1 MTGEKKY
8 FPILKGESVG
18 ESGEFNGYAIIISTP
33 DDLKREWSN
42 NEIAILK
49 SDMEQY
55 FNEHPREIDHLFEK
69 ISAVVAEFGE
79 SIGDFAS
86 FAQARA
92 AICLV
97 KSTDASFVLEDKMH
111 ITIAASENL
120 GEIYFID

>member
-1 MTGEKKY
+1 LTEEKKY

-18 ESGEFNGYAIIISTP
+18 EPGEFNGYAIIVRTP

-42 NEIAILK
+42 NEIAVLQT
-49 SDMEQY
+49 DMEQY
-55 FNEHPREIDHLFEK
+55 FNERPREIDHLFEK
-69 ISAVVAEFGE
+69 VSAVIAEFGE

-86 FAQARA
+86 FAQARD

-97 KSTDASFVLEDKMH
+97 KTADASFVLEDKMH
-111 ITIAASENL
+111 ITISASENL